1 MAKMSKWLN
10 GFRFDKD
17 PWDPS
22 HRFET
27 SWLLSPWLLFACRAL
42 FSIFIFASRLFIIG
56 WTCARRDYGGCYEV
70 VRSFSYFT
78 VLTFWG
84 LGFYFAFAALHTF
97 TYARTGRPLL
107 DAFPRPLQALH
118 ALFYSSIAVYPIIV
132 TVVYWALLFSSDGAF
147 ETAFHAFG
155 SHAQHS
161 ANLAMALFEI
171 LVPRTAHRQLRPV
184 HMFWLLVGL
193 ALYLGLAFLFRAV
206 HGFYPYFF
214 LDPKASGRGMLV
226 AYVFGIAAGCIVV
239 FGFVKTLIWIRQRIT
254 EDVLHMKGKFA
265 RVSAPGPDSSAEL
278 GAVQRND
285 MVEQP
290 AT

>member
-1 MAKMSKWLN
+1 MSSWLD
-10 GFRFDKD
+10 GFRFGKD

-27 SWLLSPWLLFACRAL
+27 SWLLSPWLLFAFRAL
-42 FSIFIFASRLFIIG
+42 FCLFIFTSRFFIIG
-56 WTCARRDYGGCYEV
+56 WTCTHAEEGGCYDIV
-70 VRSFSYFT
+70 ISFAYFT

-118 ALFYSSIAVYPIIV
+118 ALFYSSIAVLPIIV
-132 TVVYWALLFSSDGAF
+132 TVVYWAVLWGPDSSFASVF
-147 ETAFHAFG
+147 AAYS

-171 LVPRTAHRQLRPV
+171 LIPRTAHAQLLPV
-184 HMFWLLVGL
+184 HMLWLIVLL
-193 ALYLGLAFLFRAV
+193 ALYLALAYLFHAI

-214 LDPKASGRGMLV
+214 LDPEANGRGILV
-226 AYVFGIAAGCIVV
+226 GFIFGIAVGCLVV
-239 FGFVKTLIWIRQRIT
+239 FGLVKGLIWIRQRLT
-254 EDVLHMKGKFA
+254 EGVLRMDGKFA
-265 RVSAPGPDSSAEL
+265 RASASGPDSSAEM
-278 GAVQRND
+278 GAAHRNGK
-285 MVEQP
+285 VEPQ
-290 AT
+290 AA